1 MTLRV
6 RTRDVGRNSVVT
18 AERDIHALRNQRSA
32 SPLLDRPERPEARVA
47 YLVEHPI
54 PAVEGHLEGDVGAIL
69 NARNSRRGGLNTDTE
84 PSRAVTL
91 EITNDK
97 LIGTGGGVKI
107 GKVRRIRRGGDQH
120 AD

>member
-6 RTRDVGRNSVVT
+6 RTRDVGRNSVVA

-69 NARNSRRGGLNTDTE
+69 NARNSRRGGLNTDT
-84 PSRAVTL
+84 
-91 EITNDK
+91 
-97 LIGTGGGVKI
+97 
-107 GKVRRIRRGGDQH
+107 
-120 AD
+120 